1 MSKLNRKFDEAKMH
15 QSKERTMEVVM
26 STINQKKQPFFRL
39 NKTLL
44 PLLAF
49 ALIMSLIFVL
59 GGSNNP
65 PTIIDDP
72 TYEYS
77 DESIEILAD
86 ISYISSGLML
96 NELTVYTP
104 STNQLFLASYQ
115 TSTFMSNDT
124 ETEFEGNLDQFNHYF
139 DMLRVYLE
147 DTTYQ
152 ESPLVEA
159 IDHETYNYVIRYN
172 VDGLLHEFY
181 LSIDN
186 DVITGELHLN
196 GDVFTI
202 TGDIKE
208 EEEELE
214 ISIMARDNGNYV
226 ELEYKK
232 EIGFENERKY
242 EIKSSIN
249 GVESEKEF
257 KISTE
262 ENEQKV
268 EISENEAEYELKK
281 EVINGLITY
290 KLEYEVNG
298 KDGEVTIT
306 ETTDSNGNK
315 VYQYHIEEDGVEKDI
330 EKEGRGRRNNDD
342 EDDDEYEDQSSPT
355 KSSEHLIT
363 V

>member
-1 MSKLNRKFDEAKMH
+1 MSKLNRKFDETKMH
-15 QSKERTMEVVM
+15 QSKERTMEYVM
-26 STINQKKQPFFRL
+26 TTINQKKQPFFRL

-44 PLLAF
+44 PLMAF
-49 ALIMSLIFVL
+49 ALIMALIFVL

-86 ISYISSGLML
+86 ISYISSGLMVS
-96 NELTVYTP
+96 EIAAYMP
-104 STNQLFLASYQ
+104 STNQLFLASHQ
-115 TSTFMSNDT
+115 TSTFLSNDT
-124 ETEFEGNLDQFNHYF
+124 ETEFEGNIDQFNHYF

-152 ESPLVEA
+152 ESPLVET
-159 IDHETYNYVIRYN
+159 IDDETFKYVIQYN
-172 VDGLLHEFY
+172 VDGLLHKFY

-186 DVITGELHLN
+186 DVINGELHLD
-196 GDVFTI
+196 GDIFTI

-208 EEEELE
+208 DEDDLE

-262 ENEQKV
+262 GNEQKV
-268 EISENEAEYELKK
+268 EISENEAEYELSK

-290 KLEYEVNG
+290 NLEYEVNG
-298 KDGEVTIT
+298 KEGEVTIT
-306 ETTDSNGNK
+306 ETTDINGNK

-342 EDDDEYEDQSSPT
+342 EDDEYEDQSSPT
-355 KSSEHLIT
+355 KSSENLFTI
-363 V
+363 